1 MCLLSS
7 PSWEFL
13 LELRNELLL
22 LKLNFKNVFLK
33 KLPLP
38 KFEKANNPISIIK
51 SPFHIMIPQASSN

>member
-7 PSWEFL
+7 PSWEL
-13 LELRNELLL
+13 MLELRNELLL
-22 LKLNFKNVFLK
+22 LKLNFKNVLK

-51 SPFHIMIPQASSN
+51 SPFHIMIP